1 MHAIDIRAR
10 CLTRSIIVDPQDLL
24 TRAPRT
30 CRTQT
35 RRTGNRQPGNGRPA
49 TGSRQRGGNPAAGSC
64 GGSGHGE
71 PGGPRRTETAGSGE
85 GCRLRR

>member
-10 CLTRSIIVDPQDLL
+10 RLTRSIIVDPQDLL

-35 RRTGNRQPGNGRPA
+35 R
-49 TGSRQRGGNPAAGSC
+49 
-64 GGSGHGE
+64 
-71 PGGPRRTETAGSGE
+71 
-85 GCRLRR
+85 